1 MVTAARGSLSGSGL
15 PHPHRARAIATAALS
30 LRDDRLR
37 APRWSRRDDLSHE
50 PQRVRA
56 TRPSSRRCRCG
67 SSNPNLPDGDAAAPS
82 RRRNP
87 PEHRRKRPRSPNPS
101 RRAETGGDG
110 ARPRSR
116 RRPSRRARTPW
127 RRPSRK
133 RLRDRPGRRRPVRW
147 QPVCRSAAATT
158 GRCPGIPSDFHF
170 AYYVQRM
177 LALIESRWYKPA
189 APAETRAL
197 VRFTINRDGRVSRIE
212 LESSSG
218 NSSFDRAALR
228 ALYAANPLPPLPP
241 AYSKPSLT
249 VHLTF
254 SE

>member
-1 MVTAARGSLSGSGL
+1 MDPVSRILSERERSRPRLFPYTMIALVLHGGLAGTIFLMSRNASARHAQLPAVSVRLIKPEPQRRRAEPAAQPTRAAKKETPVPVPTEPEPVATAAPVVEAPTQQASEDAMAAPEQKATPRPTQPPAPSSGGSGL
-15 PHPHRARAIATAALS
+15 SI
-30 LRDDRLR
+30 
-37 APRWSRRDDLSHE
+37 
-50 PQRVRA
+50 
-56 TRPSSRRCRCG
+56 G
-67 SSNPNLPDGDAAAPS
+67 GNDG
-82 RRRNP
+82 
-87 PEHRRKRPRSPNPS
+87 
-101 RRAETGGDG
+101 
-110 ARPRSR
+110 
-116 RRPSRRARTPW
+116 
-127 RRPSRK
+127 
-133 RLRDRPGRRRPVRW
+133 
-147 QPVCRSAAATT
+147 QQM
-158 GRCPGIPSDFHF
+158 PGIPSDFHF

-197 VRFTINRDGRVSRIE
+197 VRFTINRDGRVTRIE

-241 AYSKPSLT
+241 AYRKPSLT

>member
-1 MVTAARGSLSGSGL
+1 MDPVSRILAERERSRPRLFPYAMIALLLHGGLAGTIFLMSRNASARHAQL
-15 PHPHRARAIATAALS
+15 PAVS
-30 LRDDRLR
+30 
-37 APRWSRRDDLSHE
+37 
-50 PQRVRA
+50 VR
-56 TRPSSRRCRCG
+56 TRPTRACQTSDTAG
-67 SSNPNLPDGDAAAPS
+67 PQPAAQPD
-82 RRRNP
+82 
-87 PEHRRKRPRSPNPS
+87 PRTEERDP
-101 RRAETGGDG
+101 RAGADRAGTGGDG
-110 ARPRSR
+110 GA
-116 RRPSRRARTPW
+116 
-127 RRPSRK
+127 
-133 RLRDRPGRRRPVRW
+133 RDRSADPAGERGRHGGARAEGD
-147 QPVCRSAAATT
+147 SATDSAPAPAS
-158 GRCPGIPSDFHF
+158 GGGSGLSIGGGDDQQMPGIPSDFHF